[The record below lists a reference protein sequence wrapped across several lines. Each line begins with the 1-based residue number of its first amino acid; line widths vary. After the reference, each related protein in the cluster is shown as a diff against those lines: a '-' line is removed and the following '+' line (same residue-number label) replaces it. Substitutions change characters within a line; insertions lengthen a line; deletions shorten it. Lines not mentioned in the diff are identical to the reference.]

1 MQKIFSTVNLY
12 LARLERTKLNR
23 PDILS
28 TSIATELAERLDPI
42 TREFNHACLI
52 AVDPEPIAAA
62 IRATGKVKNLEVL
75 EPTASEILPLAAN
88 AFDAIFDILDL
99 HLVNDVPGRL
109 IQLRRALIPDG
120 LFMACLFA
128 GHTLNE
134 LRQSWLEAEDLVTGG
149 VSPRVAPMID
159 VREMG
164 GLLQRADLA
173 LPVVDLDRTIVRYPD
188 AIALIHEIRSLGLSN
203 VMTGRSRK
211 PVTRNLL
218 GEAISIY
225 QQKFSDDDGRIR
237 ATIEVAWATAWSP
250 HESQQK
256 PLKPGFGKVPPGRC
270 PEGSRDEA
278 ELKQIDEMRDERLVG
293 RWHGIVAELQRFHP
307 LQLLPFKRSHH
318 TLPPPAH
325 IERHEQMKLLIGV
338 AGKGERSQ
346 AGFLHIDGQ
355 FFLQFADQRRFRPLV
370 RLNLAARKFPQAC
383 QGFSF
388 RPLGNQHAAIRI
400 NKGNRGNKK
409 DAHQLR

>member
-1 MQKIFSTVNLY
+1 MASHAENIFDRELY
-12 LARLERTKLNR
+12 LARLKRTKPNR
-23 PDILS
+23 PDILA

-52 AVDPEPIAAA
+52 AVDPEPLAAA
-62 IRATGKVKNLEVL
+62 ISASGKVKKLDVL
-75 EPTASEILPLAAN
+75 EPSASEFLPLKAN
-88 AFDAIFDILDL
+88 DFDAIFDILDL
-99 HLVNDVPGRL
+99 HLVNDVPGAL

-128 GHTLNE
+128 GQTLTE

-164 GLLQRADLA
+164 GLLQRAELA

-237 ATIEVAWATAWSP
+237 ATIEVAWATAWAP

-256 PLKPGFGKVPPGRC
+256 PLKPGSAKFRLADALKVP
-270 PEGSRDEA
+270 E
-278 ELKQIDEMRDERLVG
+278 
-293 RWHGIVAELQRFHP
+293 
-307 LQLLPFKRSHH
+307 
-318 TLPPPAH
+318 T
-325 IERHEQMKLLIGV
+325 KL
-338 AGKGERSQ
+338 
-346 AGFLHIDGQ
+346 
-355 FFLQFADQRRFRPLV
+355 
-370 RLNLAARKFPQAC
+370 N
-383 QGFSF
+383 
-388 RPLGNQHAAIRI
+388 
-400 NKGNRGNKK
+400 
-409 DAHQLR
+409 

>member
-1 MQKIFSTVNLY
+1 MMSGAGNIFDRELY
-12 LARLERTKLNR
+12 LTRLERTKQNR

-28 TSIATELAERLDPI
+28 HSIGTELAERLDPI

-62 IRATGKVKNLEVL
+62 IRATGKVKNLEIL
-75 EPTASEILPLAAN
+75 EPTALEILPLTAS

-128 GHTLNE
+128 GQTLNE
-134 LRQSWLEAEDLVTGG
+134 LRRSWLEAEDLVTGG

-173 LPVVDLDRTIVRYPD
+173 LPVVDLDRTIVRYSD

-203 VMTGRSRK
+203 IMTGRSRT

-256 PLKPGFGKVPPGRC
+256 PLKPGSAKFRLADALKVP
-270 PEGSRDEA
+270 E
-278 ELKQIDEMRDERLVG
+278 
-293 RWHGIVAELQRFHP
+293 
-307 LQLLPFKRSHH
+307 
-318 TLPPPAH
+318 T
-325 IERHEQMKLLIGV
+325 KL
-338 AGKGERSQ
+338 
-346 AGFLHIDGQ
+346 
-355 FFLQFADQRRFRPLV
+355 
-370 RLNLAARKFPQAC
+370 N
-383 QGFSF
+383 
-388 RPLGNQHAAIRI
+388 
-400 NKGNRGNKK
+400 
-409 DAHQLR
+409 

>member
-1 MQKIFSTVNLY
+1 MTSGAVNIFNRELY
-12 LARLERTKLNR
+12 LARLERTKSIR

-28 TSIATELAERLDPI
+28 QSIATELAERLEPI
-42 TREFNHACLI
+42 TREFNHAFLV

-62 IRATGKVKNLEVL
+62 IRASGKVKNLEVY
-75 EPTASEILPLAAN
+75 EPSVSEILPLKAN
-88 AFDAIFDILDL
+88 DFDAVFNILDL
-99 HLVNDVPGRL
+99 HLVNDVPGAL
-109 IQLRRALIPDG
+109 IQLRRALVPDG

-128 GHTLNE
+128 GQTLGE

-203 VMTGRSRK
+203 PMTGRSRK

-225 QQKFSDDDGRIR
+225 QQKFSDEDGRIR
-237 ATIEVAWATAWSP
+237 ATIEVAWATAWAP

-256 PLKPGFGKVPPGRC
+256 PLKPGSAKFRLADALKVP
-270 PEGSRDEA
+270 E
-278 ELKQIDEMRDERLVG
+278 
-293 RWHGIVAELQRFHP
+293 
-307 LQLLPFKRSHH
+307 
-318 TLPPPAH
+318 T
-325 IERHEQMKLLIGV
+325 KL
-338 AGKGERSQ
+338 
-346 AGFLHIDGQ
+346 
-355 FFLQFADQRRFRPLV
+355 
-370 RLNLAARKFPQAC
+370 N
-383 QGFSF
+383 
-388 RPLGNQHAAIRI
+388 
-400 NKGNRGNKK
+400 
-409 DAHQLR
+409 

>member
-1 MQKIFSTVNLY
+1 MTSGAENIFDRDLY
-12 LARLERTKLNR
+12 LARLERTKQNR

-75 EPTASEILPLAAN
+75 EPTASEILPLTAN

-99 HLVNDVPGRL
+99 HLVNDVPGAL

-128 GHTLNE
+128 GQTLNE

-159 VREMG
+159 IREMG

-203 VMTGRSRK
+203 VMTGT
-211 PVTRNLL
+211 VTK
-218 GEAISIY
+218 ACHPQS
-225 QQKFSDDDGRIR
+225 
-237 ATIEVAWATAWSP
+237 
-250 HESQQK
+250 
-256 PLKPGFGKVPPGRC
+256 PGR
-270 PEGSRDEA
+270 SHFNLSA
-278 ELKQIDEMRDERLVG
+278 EV
-293 RWHGIVAELQRFHP
+293 
-307 LQLLPFKRSHH
+307 
-318 TLPPPAH
+318 
-325 IERHEQMKLLIGV
+325 
-338 AGKGERSQ
+338 
-346 AGFLHIDGQ
+346 
-355 FFLQFADQRRFRPLV
+355 FR
-370 RLNLAARKFPQAC
+370 
-383 QGFSF
+383 
-388 RPLGNQHAAIRI
+388 
-400 NKGNRGNKK
+400 
-409 DAHQLR
+409 

>member
-1 MQKIFSTVNLY
+1 
-12 LARLERTKLNR
+12 
-23 PDILS
+23 
-28 TSIATELAERLDPI
+28 LDPI

-62 IRATGKVKNLEVL
+62 IRASGKVKNLEVL
-75 EPTASEILPLAAN
+75 EPTASEILPLTAN

-128 GHTLNE
+128 GLTLNE

-256 PLKPGFGKVPPGRC
+256 PLKPGSAKFRLADALKVP
-270 PEGSRDEA
+270 E
-278 ELKQIDEMRDERLVG
+278 
-293 RWHGIVAELQRFHP
+293 
-307 LQLLPFKRSHH
+307 
-318 TLPPPAH
+318 T
-325 IERHEQMKLLIGV
+325 KL
-338 AGKGERSQ
+338 
-346 AGFLHIDGQ
+346 
-355 FFLQFADQRRFRPLV
+355 
-370 RLNLAARKFPQAC
+370 N
-383 QGFSF
+383 
-388 RPLGNQHAAIRI
+388 
-400 NKGNRGNKK
+400 
-409 DAHQLR
+409 

>member
-1 MQKIFSTVNLY
+1 MASGAEKIFDRELY
-12 LARLERTKLNR
+12 LARLERTRLNR
-23 PDILS
+23 PGILS
-28 TSIATELAERLDPI
+28 HSIATELAERLEPI

-62 IRATGKVKNLEVL
+62 IRATGKVKNLTIF
-75 EPTASEILPLAAN
+75 EPTASEILPVAAN
-88 AFDAIFDILDL
+88 AFDVIFDILDL
-99 HLVNDVPGRL
+99 HLVNDVPGAL
-109 IQLRRALIPDG
+109 IQLRRALVPDG

-128 GHTLNE
+128 GQTLNE
-134 LRQSWLEAEDLVTGG
+134 LRQAWLEAEDLVTGG

-203 VMTGRSRK
+203 AITGRSRT

-225 QQKFSDDDGRIR
+225 QQKFSDDDGRVR

-256 PLKPGFGKVPPGRC
+256 PLKPGSAKFRLADALKVP
-270 PEGSRDEA
+270 E
-278 ELKQIDEMRDERLVG
+278 
-293 RWHGIVAELQRFHP
+293 
-307 LQLLPFKRSHH
+307 
-318 TLPPPAH
+318 T
-325 IERHEQMKLLIGV
+325 KL
-338 AGKGERSQ
+338 
-346 AGFLHIDGQ
+346 
-355 FFLQFADQRRFRPLV
+355 
-370 RLNLAARKFPQAC
+370 N
-383 QGFSF
+383 
-388 RPLGNQHAAIRI
+388 
-400 NKGNRGNKK
+400 
-409 DAHQLR
+409 

>member
-1 MQKIFSTVNLY
+1 MTPGAENIFDRDLY
-12 LARLERTKLNR
+12 LARLQRSKPCR

-28 TSIATELAERLDPI
+28 NSIAAELAERLDPI

-62 IRATGKVKNLEVL
+62 IRASGKVKNLEVL
-75 EPTASEILPLAAN
+75 EPAAAEILPLTAN

-109 IQLRRALIPDG
+109 IQLRRALVPDG

-128 GHTLNE
+128 GQTLNE

-159 VREMG
+159 VRELG
-164 GLLQRADLA
+164 GLLQRAELA

-203 VMTGRSRK
+203 VMTGRSRT

-225 QQKFSDDDGRIR
+225 QQKFSDDDGRIH

-256 PLKPGFGKVPPGRC
+256 PLKPGSAKFRLADALKVP
-270 PEGSRDEA
+270 E
-278 ELKQIDEMRDERLVG
+278 
-293 RWHGIVAELQRFHP
+293 
-307 LQLLPFKRSHH
+307 
-318 TLPPPAH
+318 T
-325 IERHEQMKLLIGV
+325 KL
-338 AGKGERSQ
+338 
-346 AGFLHIDGQ
+346 
-355 FFLQFADQRRFRPLV
+355 
-370 RLNLAARKFPQAC
+370 N
-383 QGFSF
+383 
-388 RPLGNQHAAIRI
+388 
-400 NKGNRGNKK
+400 
-409 DAHQLR
+409 